1 VRAATEDPQA
11 SGQASNGPSA
21 LGARRKLLATSFSS
35 AAASGSMGDFD
46 FSIQNDGAIGSEDK
60 KRRPARGAVSNTSI
74 SRIAILTGNCAMFS

>member
-11 SGQASNGPSA
+11 RGQASNGPSA

-46 FSIQNDGAIGSEDK
+46 FSIQYDGAIGF
-60 KRRPARGAVSNTSI
+60 RRQEKAPCKGRRFEYLYFQNSNSD
-74 SRIAILTGNCAMFS
+74 G